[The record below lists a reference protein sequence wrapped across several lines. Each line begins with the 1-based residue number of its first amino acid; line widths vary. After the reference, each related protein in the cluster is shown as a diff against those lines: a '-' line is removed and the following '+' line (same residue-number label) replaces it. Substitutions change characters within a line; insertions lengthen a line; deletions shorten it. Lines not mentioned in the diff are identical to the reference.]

1 MTGVKAL
8 GFLRQGHKI
17 RRDSWFSGTYAQVI
31 DGKIKMYRQPRENSK
46 SLHEYTFTAND
57 LLHDD
62 WAVEWNYD
70 WKNAEAEKQ
79 EVE

>member
-8 GFLRQGHKI
+8 DFLRQGHKI

-31 DGKIKMYRQPRENSK
+31 DGKIKMYRQPRPESK

-62 WAVEWNYD
+62 WAVEWDYD
-70 WKNAEAEKQ
+70 WKNPKADEQ
-79 EVE
+79 ETE

>member
-8 GFLRQGHKI
+8 NFLRQGHKI

-31 DGKIKMYRQPRENSK
+31 DDKIKMYRQPRENSK

-62 WAVEWNYD
+62 WSVEYNYT
-70 WKNAEAEKQ
+70 WKNSEAESQ
-79 EVE
+79 ETE